1 LSSVNYLDL
10 SSPLLLPPASLAPS
24 EPLRETASS
33 GDWQAGK
40 PPRRLIEHNG
50 TDRAAVE
57 AFIGERFQRTFGA
70 RIDAFMPRLFSMRDR
85 SDRIAGAFGLRS
97 TSCRLFVEQ
106 YLDEPIDHAI
116 ASHCGERIERRG
128 IVEVGH
134 LCGTFPGAARIMII
148 LLIVRLH
155 REGFQWVA
163 FTGTTGL
170 RNAFAHLG
178 MFPIALQ
185 PARIESLPAESRA
198 AWGHY
203 YEHSPE
209 VLVGRIRDGMLLLAS
224 RVPGGARL

>member
-1 LSSVNYLDL
+1 MNYLDL
-10 SSPLLLPPASLAPS
+10 SSPGFPSHASPAPS
-24 EPLRETASS
+24 AASVETKP
-33 GDWQAGK
+33 GGEWQVGK
-40 PPRRLIEHNG
+40 LPRRLIEHNG
-50 TDRAAVE
+50 TERAAVE
-57 AFIGERFQRTFGA
+57 AFIGERFEQTFGA
-70 RIDAFMPRLFSMRDR
+70 RINAFMPRLFSMRDR
-85 SDRIAGAFGLRS
+85 NDRITGAFGLRS